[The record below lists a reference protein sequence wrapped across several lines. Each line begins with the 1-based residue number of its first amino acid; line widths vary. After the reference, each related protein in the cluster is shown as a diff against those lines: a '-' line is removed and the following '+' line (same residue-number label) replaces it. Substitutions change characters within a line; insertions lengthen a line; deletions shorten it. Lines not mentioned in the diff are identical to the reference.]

1 MLGEFELLSNEAV
14 ETYPTLSVVLV
25 YFYFLLATFMT
36 QIVFFNVL
44 VAVIGEA
51 YSEKWAKK
59 DLYAK

>member
-51 YSEKWAKK
+51 YS
-59 DLYAK
+59 